1 MVEHSNYRNAVHSV
15 CSEER
20 NYWREVATKRVWQ
33 CAFTD
38 RSRSRRLEYWIG
50 AICQMRWL
58 CRCLNTDPL
67 KQSVAHAT
75 RHRHHRSLDRF
86 CPLCF
91 KFYDRYSAAASLHS
105 TIYVRVCVCIR
116 GDRPRP
122 RARLPLWLNMAAAAA
137 LNLWIW
143 PIIAMHSS
151 APLRRSFDR
160 SVAKAA
166 AAWIVDEERGK
177 KSQSVQ

>member
-1 MVEHSNYRNAVHSV
+1 MSS
-15 CSEER
+15 CSI
-20 NYWREVATKRVWQ
+20 VKCSIIQ
-33 CAFTD
+33 LFT
-38 RSRSRRLEYWIG
+38 
-50 AICQMRWL
+50 
-58 CRCLNTDPL
+58 CLL
-67 KQSVAHAT
+67 WSEFFVQ
-75 RHRHHRSLDRF
+75 LF
-86 CPLCF
+86 CSI
-91 KFYDRYSAAASLHS
+91 DVVQLHLFRPPG
-105 TIYVRVCVCIR
+105 RVCVCIR